1 MDRALSE
8 EFVDFLS
15 RYLVLFQEFFALE
28 TQKYQDIS
36 QGQID
41 KLNDHVKA
49 EEVFMLRSKGMEA
62 ERERLMQRTQASV
75 STFRELLPH
84 FDPDIRQQAEEL
96 FDDFSAVI
104 IELKEMNLRC
114 NYLTELRLRRV
125 DAALKKMKKQPELQK
140 KYDAKAREE
149 LNSAGFIS
157 KKV

>member
-1 MDRALSE
+1 M
-8 EFVDFLS
+8 
-15 RYLVLFQEFFALE
+15 
-28 TQKYQDIS
+28 
-36 QGQID
+36 
-41 KLNDHVKA
+41 KA

-62 ERERLMQRTQASV
+62 ERERLMRRAQVSV

-84 FDPDIRQQAEEL
+84 FDPEVRQRAEDL
-96 FDDFSAVI
+96 FSDFSTLI
-104 IELKEMNLRC
+104 MELKEMNMRC

-149 LNSAGFIS
+149 SDSAGFIS